1 MSTNSKAPGFM
12 AHGLARIVIA
22 FLYWTHGAQKILGWF
37 GGFGNGG
44 TADLTTRFGAAG
56 LIEVIGGALIMVGL
70 FARPAAFIASGE
82 MAVAYFWAHVPRGGL
97 WPWENGG
104 EVVAI
109 YSFFFLFIALAGPGA
124 FALDS
129 LLNRRRSRVGPQGVG
144 AS

>member
-1 MSTNSKAPGFM
+1 MDS
-12 AHGLARIVIA
+12 RIVIG
-22 FLYWTHGAQKILGWF
+22 FPYWTHGAQKILGWF

-82 MAVAYFWAHVPRGGL
+82 MAYFWAHVPRGGL

-104 EVVAI
+104 EVVAV
-109 YSFFFLFIALAGPGA
+109 YSFFFLFSALAGPGA
-124 FALDS
+124 FALGS
-129 LLNRRRSRVGPQGVG
+129 LSKRRRSRGRAAGRRGLVALITSRHRP
-144 AS
+144 S

>member
-1 MSTNSKAPGFM
+1 M
-12 AHGLARIVIA
+12 AHGLARIVIG

-82 MAVAYFWAHVPRGGL
+82 MAVAFFWAHVPRGGL

-104 EVVAI
+104 EVVAV

-124 FALDS
+124 FALDTQ
-129 LLNRRRSRVGPQGVG
+129 LKRRRSRVGPQGVG